1 MGDQATCG
9 TLLRP
14 NREAQLH
21 FRPAG
26 RTDSQR
32 ALFGR
37 QLQVPMTVVLTRG
50 TVASLAG
57 EGGSGDGCGLR
68 RCVISSCWAAS
79 RDSTSFLNSVSSSMI
94 ASRSVTRSSGVK
106 VQHAVLEV
114 LVAELVGAPSQVAHD
129 TAEKVDPVGHRGET
143 DSCGHSSPLRPP
155 APRHQ
160 VTWIVRSSVGRDGG
174 ASAGGHCQA
183 ARAVSSRW
191 TVALEAGSG
200 RRRS

>member
-155 APRHQ
+155 APPA
-160 VTWIVRSSVGRDGG
+160 SSHVDCPVQRGQRRRRIRRRALPGG
-174 ASAGGHCQA
+174 AGGQL
-183 ARAVSSRW
+183 
-191 TVALEAGSG
+191 TVDRGA
-200 RRRS
+200 